1 MKKLF
6 KHKAFRISFYV
17 VIALLGMLITFAY
30 GTFKPNYLVKEK
42 LKAKYESSLVAEWN
56 SYGFIEPSIEYS
68 TNLQFVKAVGRC
80 IDFINL
86 HLEPQQRVHR
96 DIIIAMAVLET
107 GYGTS
112 RFAKEANNL
121 FGIRTWDKNT
131 PQLKAKENPNASWG
145 VKKYKTKCLSV
156 KNMISIINKLHVYED
171 FRTERANQFESGKID
186 VNAQIDHLHKWSTN
200 PDYTKLVKNRAKKVH
215 AQLEAKEVDTFEKK

>member
-30 GTFKPNYLVKEK
+30 GTFKPNFLVKEK

-86 HLEPQQRVHR
+86 HLSLIH
-96 DIIIAMAVLET
+96 I
-107 GYGTS
+107 
-112 RFAKEANNL
+112 
-121 FGIRTWDKNT
+121 
-131 PQLKAKENPNASWG
+131 
-145 VKKYKTKCLSV
+145 
-156 KNMISIINKLHVYED
+156 
-171 FRTERANQFESGKID
+171 
-186 VNAQIDHLHKWSTN
+186 
-200 PDYTKLVKNRAKKVH
+200 
-215 AQLEAKEVDTFEKK
+215 